1 MPAPRFHDLPV
12 AGVRALT
19 DDAVA
24 VRLAVPEPL
33 REAFRHLPGQYVT
46 LRATIDGSD
55 VRRSYSISSAAGA
68 TGDAAPDG
76 FEVGVR
82 RVPGGAFSTR
92 AATLAFGDTL
102 AVMPPEGRF
111 VARPGEVRNAVLVA
125 AGSGI
130 TPCLSIASSLLARD
144 PDARVTLLYGNRDV
158 ASIMFRS
165 ELDALKNRFLERFVL
180 IHATSREP
188 QDVAFLN
195 GRVSADMLDALAS
208 RGLVD
213 VDAADGIW
221 LCGPA
226 PMIEGVTGWLA
237 ARGVAPER
245 VHRELFAATGA
256 ATAPRRPDAATGA
269 TGATSP
275 ATSDDDPEAGAS
287 VEIVLDGTRRR
298 IRVDGARETVLAAAT
313 RQGLEL
319 PFSCAGGMCC
329 TCRCR
334 VVTGAATMDANY
346 SLEAWETDAGFTLAC
361 QARPVGD
368 ALTLDFDAT

>member
-46 LRATIDGSD
+46 LRATIDGAD

-68 TGDAAPDG
+68 EAPTS

-92 AATLAFGDTL
+92 AAALSVGDTL

-144 PDARVTLLYGNRDV
+144 PDARVALLYGNRDV
-158 ASIMFRS
+158 ASIMFRA
-165 ELDALKNRFLERFVL
+165 ELDALKDRFLERFVL

-188 QDVAFLN
+188 RHVAFLN
-195 GRVSADMLDALAS
+195 GRVSAAMLDALAA

-226 PMIEGVTGWLA
+226 PMIEDAACWLA

-245 VHRELFAATGA
+245 VHHELFAAAGA
-256 ATAPRRPDAATGA
+256 TTAPRRPDAVPAA
-269 TGATSP
+269 ATSGDGP
-275 ATSDDDPEAGAS
+275 ATGAS

-298 IRVDGARETVLAAAT
+298 IRVDGARETVLAAAA

-334 VVTGAATMDANY
+334 VVTGEATMDANY
-346 SLEAWETDAGFTLAC
+346 SLEAWETEAGFTLAC
-361 QARPVGD
+361 QARPAGD
-368 ALTLDFDAT
+368 VLTLDFDAT